1 MAVKS
6 NKTKSVKSS
15 SKLSKTTKKEINV
28 LKSEI
33 ESLKNKNVRLLAEF
47 DNYKRRNL
55 KEKDNLIKYSGE
67 ELIKDILLVIDDFD
81 RFLINKDK
89 ELSKN
94 PVFKGIEL
102 IYSKL
107 VKTLHD
113 FGIESFKS
121 IGKNF
126 DTNFH
131 EAIMLEKSKKKE
143 GIVLKE
149 FQKGYKFH
157 DKILRHSKVIISKK

>member
-15 SKLSKTTKKEINV
+15 SKLRKTTKKEINV

-94 PVFKGIEL
+94 PVFK
-102 IYSKL
+102 
-107 VKTLHD
+107 
-113 FGIESFKS
+113 
-121 IGKNF
+121 
-126 DTNFH
+126 
-131 EAIMLEKSKKKE
+131 
-143 GIVLKE
+143 
-149 FQKGYKFH
+149 
-157 DKILRHSKVIISKK
+157 